1 MSYSIPVRGT
11 YALHC
16 GNDKHK
22 TYGCCRISSQKREMM
37 KDLRSKTME
46 ELQVIQ
52 NERAANGCYTEYA
65 IEAQKMIYK
74 KHNYFGE
81 A

>member
-1 MSYSIPVRGT
+1 MAYIPPCNGT
-11 YALHC
+11 LALHH
-16 GNDKHK
+16 GNEKRK
-22 TYGCCRISSQKREMM
+22 TYGYSRYSLQKREMM
-37 KDLRSKTME
+37 KDLMSKTIE

-52 NERAANGCYTEYA
+52 NERAENGCYTEYA

-74 KHNYFGE
+74 KKNYY

>member
-1 MSYSIPVRGT
+1 
-11 YALHC
+11 
-16 GNDKHK
+16 
-22 TYGCCRISSQKREMM
+22 MM
-37 KDLRSKTME
+37 KDLMSKTIE

-52 NERAANGCYTEYA
+52 NERAENGCYTEYA

-74 KHNYFGE
+74 KKNYY